1 MKNYL
6 KINENL
12 IIREE
17 DKMLFSAKNMQIYKF
32 NEKGYEVVKIINSK
46 GEISEEELLSL
57 LKEKYTE
64 DEIKNLINKM
74 VKNNIIELYEK

>member
-32 NEKGYEVVKIINSK
+32 NEKGYEVIKIINSK
-46 GEISEEELLSL
+46 GEIREEELFSL

-64 DEIKNLINKM
+64 DELKNLINKM
-74 VKNNIIELYEK
+74 VENNIIELYEK

>member
-46 GEISEEELLSL
+46 GEIREEELFSL

-64 DEIKNLINKM
+64 DELKNLINKM
-74 VKNNIIELYEK
+74 VENNIIELYEK